1 MSKTISENLTKEIEQ
16 QMVYALE
23 SNYEEDI
30 KNLCDLVKDLI
41 ETLK

>member
-16 QMVYALE
+16 QMVYVLE
-23 SNYEEDI
+23 SNDDKDV